1 MLYDDYMFINIYIL
15 NINVCKYIHTS
26 IIYIYIIHIPDAE
39 TEYVCGMK
47 TEDDLSNI

>member
-1 MLYDDYMFINIYIL
+1 MYINIYIPVL
-15 NINVCKYIHTS
+15 
-26 IIYIYIIHIPDAE
+26 YIYIIHIPDAE